1 MKTKEELKA
10 LKEAYEEMRNKLQD
24 LTEEELE
31 IVTAGRTVIDDKR
44 RKKIRI
50 QEIR

>member
-10 LKEAYEEMRNKLQD
+10 LKEAYEEMQKKLQD

-31 IVTAGRTVIDDKR
+31 AVTAGRIAVDDKR

-50 QEIR
+50 QEIK